1 MQYRSD
7 HESVIIT
14 LIVLLTL
21 LLHFLILSIFF
32 IFTRRQDNEPLRL
45 APQHKVVE
53 YLLDSLAQASTPTPP
68 NIQKQP
74 TPEEPEEE
82 KDHYTL
88 QHAISY
94 GSNAQ
99 GSIVAPGEES
109 TGNNK
114 EDSTPQNISPQQHKE
129 DAQPEQPHEPSA
141 DTSSKTE
148 PESNS
153 TNPVQ
158 PQPEPHELDQSTASE
173 SNVYDALQAIV
184 DHSGTSWVSQKPAQ
198 QPASGI
204 KSSTTM
210 TQRAEK
216 PGQASPKKQLTLADI
231 TRGYIKQVRKE
242 QESTSNY
249 TYNPAGHNTPTRHGA
264 YAPPTDGTALAEQ
277 IYASKLYNLLEQSAM
292 AYSSQIY
299 SCKDLEMETI
309 IEVTIE
315 KSGKILDVILKPEL
329 PEKDMQNA
337 LCLIVKRVG
346 LFPPIP
352 KQFHKQRIILSI
364 PIRIRSKQGFASYRL
379 LYGVQAT

>member
-1 MQYRSD
+1 MQYRSY
-7 HESVIIT
+7 HEGVIIT

-21 LLHFLILSIFF
+21 LLHVIILSMLF

-45 APQHKVVE
+45 TPQHKVVE
-53 YLLDSLAQASTPTPP
+53 YLLDSLAQASTPTPS
-68 NIQKQP
+68 NTSKQSP
-74 TPEEPEEE
+74 KEEPEED

-109 TGNNK
+109 TGKNK
-114 EDSTPQNISPQQHKE
+114 QDNMPQPQHKE
-129 DAQPEQPHEPSA
+129 ANRAKQQE
-141 DTSSKTE
+141 E
-148 PESNS
+148 PEFNH

-158 PQPEPHELDQSTASE
+158 PQPEPHELNQPTTPP
-173 SNVYDALQAIV
+173 NVYDALQSMV
-184 DHSGTSWVSQKPAQ
+184 DNSGTSWVSQKSAQ
-198 QPASGI
+198 QQTPSP
-204 KSSTTM
+204 KPSTSTSQK
-210 TQRAEK
+210 TENT
-216 PGQASPKKQLTLADI
+216 GQAAPKKQLTLADI
-231 TRGYIKQVRKE
+231 TQSYIKQVRKE

-249 TYNPAGHNTPTRHGA
+249 TYNPTGHNTTARHGA
-264 YAPPTDGTALAEQ
+264 YAPPTDGIALAEQ

-299 SCKDLEMETI
+299 SCRDLEMETV

-315 KSGKILDVILKPEL
+315 KSGKILDVALKPEI

-379 LYGVQAT
+379 LYGMQTA

>member
-45 APQHKVVE
+45 TPQHKVVE
-53 YLLDSLAQASTPTPP
+53 YLLDSLAQ
-68 NIQKQP
+68 QQP
-74 TPEEPEEE
+74 TKQHQITKPIPEEPEEE

-88 QHAISY
+88 QQAISY
-94 GSNAQ
+94 GSNTQ
-99 GSIVAPGEES
+99 GSIVAPGEEN

-114 EDSTPQNISPQQHKE
+114 EDSSSQNTTPQQHKDDTPPE
-129 DAQPEQPHEPSA
+129 QQQEPSTDTSSVPEQQPEIDTQPQPHHGPHESEPTDAQP
-141 DTSSKTE
+141 
-148 PESNS
+148 
-153 TNPVQ
+153 
-158 PQPEPHELDQSTASE
+158 
-173 SNVYDALQAIV
+173 NVYDALQTIV
-184 DHSGTSWVSQKPAQ
+184 DNSGTSWVSQKSAQ
-198 QPASGI
+198 QPASGTNQN
-204 KSSTTM
+204 TTPKI
-210 TQRAEK
+210 EK
-216 PGQASPKKQLTLADI
+216 TVQPTPKKQLTLADI
-231 TRGYIKQVRKE
+231 ARGYIKQVRKE

-249 TYNPAGHNTPTRHGA
+249 TYNPAGHNTPARHGA

-299 SCKDLEMETI
+299 SCRDLEMETV

-315 KSGKILDVILKPEL
+315 KSGKILDVALKPEI

-379 LYGVQAT
+379 LYGVQTA

>member
-7 HESVIIT
+7 HERVIIT
-14 LIVLLTL
+14 LILLLTL
-21 LLHFLILSIFF
+21 FLHLLILAILFV
-32 IFTRRQDNEPLRL
+32 FTRRQDNEPLHL
-45 APQHKVVE
+45 TPQHKVVE
-53 YLLDSLAQASTPTPP
+53 YLLDSLAQ
-68 NIQKQP
+68 KQP
-74 TPEEPEEE
+74 TKQPHITKPIPEELEEE

-88 QHAISY
+88 QQAISY
-94 GSNAQ
+94 GFNAQ

-109 TGNNK
+109 NGNDK
-114 EDSTPQNISPQQHKE
+114 EDSSSQSTTPQQHE
-129 DAQPEQPHEPSA
+129 DDTPPEQQQEPATDSPSTPEQQPEI
-141 DTSSKTE
+141 DT
-148 PESNS
+148 
-153 TNPVQ
+153 Q
-158 PQPEPHELDQSTASE
+158 HQAQPEPHESKQPSDTQP
-173 SNVYDALQAIV
+173 NVHDVLQAIV
-184 DHSGTSWVSQKPAQ
+184 DNSGTSWVSQKPTQ
-198 QPASGI
+198 QPTSNP
-204 KSSTTM
+204 KSSTS
-210 TQRAEK
+210 ANK
-216 PGQASPKKQLTLADI
+216 KPGNPGQAAPKKQLTLADI

-249 TYNPAGHNTPTRHGA
+249 TYNPAGNNTAARHGA
-264 YAPPTDGTALAEQ
+264 YAPPTDATALAEQ

-299 SCKDLEMETI
+299 SCRDLEMETV

-315 KSGKILDVILKPEL
+315 KSGKILDVVLKPEL

-379 LYGVQAT
+379 LYGVQTA